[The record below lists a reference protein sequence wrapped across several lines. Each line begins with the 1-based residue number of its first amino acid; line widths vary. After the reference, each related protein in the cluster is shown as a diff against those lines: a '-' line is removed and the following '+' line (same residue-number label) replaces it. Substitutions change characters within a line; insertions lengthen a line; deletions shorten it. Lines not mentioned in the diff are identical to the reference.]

1 MAVNYIT
8 LRGSQFRW
16 LPVIQVPTGTGN
28 ETPSH
33 VAACG
38 VRSLIRTKRL
48 LCERGLRR
56 LGPELRIAV
65 EALDLRTEVASPFP
79 GFGLCDQLGGDCAD
93 AGADAG
99 PPPPPLRTSPGGC
112 ASSPETS
119 GLTGMAALTGLALA
133 LGVSVAARRRRTKQ
147 SGD

>member
-79 GFGLCDQLGGDCAD
+79 GFGLCDQLGLDHE
-93 AGADAG
+93 
-99 PPPPPLRTSPGGC
+99 L
-112 ASSPETS
+112 
-119 GLTGMAALTGLALA
+119 
-133 LGVSVAARRRRTKQ
+133 TKQ
-147 SGD
+147 SDALRAGCGVSASGLLCHQPRPGEPQIRKHYLKPCLRLAKPHPG